1 MSRVVAIGDARRL
14 GGYALA
20 GVDVVD
26 ASTGAAADVFAGLG
40 EEVGLI
46 VLTEE
51 AYEALGGEPADQN
64 HLVWV
69 VVPG

>member
-26 ASTGAAADVFAGLG
+26 VPTGAAADVFAGLD
-40 EEVGLI
+40 EEVGLV
-46 VLTEE
+46 VLTEQ
-51 AYEALGGEPADQN
+51 AYGALDGPLAERD

-69 VVPG
+69 VIPE